1 MGMPFAQRTQIDN
14 VLGWCPLGNFYLQ
27 RVIVTLG
34 FGSAKLPSLDKGVVN
49 GVQLPRLLVHGGQG
63 LLYVPSTDEPP
74 VKVGIGTRVKRKGSK
89 LENDF
94 NTCEKRK
101 YNGTSRE
108 LEIQQKEAK

>member
-1 MGMPFAQRTQIDN
+1 MP
-14 VLGWCPLGNFYLQ
+14 
-27 RVIVTLG
+27 
-34 FGSAKLPSLDKGVVN
+34 SA
-49 GVQLPRLLVHGGQG
+49 
-63 LLYVPSTDEPP
+63 DEPP

-101 YNGTSRE
+101 YNGTGRE

>member
-1 MGMPFAQRTQIDN
+1 MVSG
-14 VLGWCPLGNFYLQ
+14 GG
-27 RVIVTLG
+27 LG
-34 FGSAKLPSLDKGVVN
+34 FSLPDFLC
-49 GVQLPRLLVHGGQG
+49 VHRGGRM
-63 LLYVPSTDEPP
+63 LRVPSADEPP

-101 YNGTSRE
+101 YNGTGRE